1 MSSQT
6 NSQTNTG
13 NPPKKK
19 KPNMDCIITEKDR
32 KDYILMLCH
41 NRTCKLILD
50 DNTTM
55 IGFCH
60 CKDPNMILI
69 DLEDGGREIINK
81 QHIKRIVLLKDDK
94 K

>member
-1 MSSQT
+1 MG
-6 NSQTNTG
+6 SQTNTS
-13 NPPKKK
+13 NNQPQKRNKS
-19 KPNMDCIITEKDR
+19 NNVCVITERER

-81 QHIKRIVLLKDDK
+81 RYVKRIVLLKERNK
-94 K
+94 N